1 MSRQRL
7 GATLT
12 EAIVSLAL
20 TSMLLVSLANFMN
33 VGTRYFLHSTLLTEI
48 QQSCVV
54 ASNLLVGELLET
66 NRDTVKTDANHTC
79 VVFGS
84 PRNSNNG
91 IELAPGSDITLKWFS
106 LVGFYV
112 QEGVDGPSLFR
123 KERPIDLAHTPPQP
137 QINPPVALVGWVNTG
152 YWSGLS
158 AQARLIATRVYY
170 VEATSQT
177 TVRVRLGVRS
187 RDHLFEVRMDTGLKP
202 RN

>member
-1 MSRQRL
+1 MSKHR
-7 GATLT
+7 GATLA

-33 VGTRYFLHSTLLTEI
+33 VGTRYFLHSTLLTEL
-48 QQSCVV
+48 QQSCVI
-54 ASNLLVGELLET
+54 ASNLLVSELLET
-66 NRDTVKTDANHTC
+66 NRDTVKTDPDHTC

-84 PRNSNNG
+84 PRNSMN
-91 IELAPGSDITLKWFS
+91 EVDLAPGSDITIKWFS
-106 LVGFYV
+106 LVGFYI

-123 KERPIDLAHTPPQP
+123 RQRPIDLVHTPPESS
-137 QINPPVALVGWVNTG
+137 INPPVALVGWVTPS
-152 YWSGLS
+152 YWGALS
-158 AQARLIATRVYY
+158 TQAKLIANRVYY

-187 RDHLFEVRMDTGLKP
+187 RDHLFEVRMETGLKP